1 MADMVLR
8 KLDDSIKQRLRERAA
23 RNGRSMAAE
32 VREILRVALEEMPID
47 PNAEFKQRAASLRAL
62 TAGRPTRPRKSSSEK
77 GERSDERRYRRKRR
91 HTVGR

>member
-8 KLDDSIKQRLRERAA
+8 KLDDSLKQRLRERAA

-32 VREILRVALEEMPID
+32 VREILRVALEEMPAD

-62 TAGRPTRPRKSSSEK
+62 TAGRPHTPAEILQREGR
-77 GERSDERRYRRKRR
+77 DER
-91 HTVGR
+91 

>member
-32 VREILRVALEEMPID
+32 VREILRIALEEMPVD

-62 TAGRPTRPRKSSSEK
+62 TAGRSHTPAEILQREGRE
-77 GERSDERRYRRKRR
+77 ER
-91 HTVGR
+91 